1 MSTKKVVEPLAVHY
15 DSTKK
20 YEICLD
26 EVGRGP
32 LFGRLYTAAVVLPA
46 DFIGTNVKDSKKFSS
61 KVKIRQVSDHILAN
75 ALVWHIDSQ
84 ESAVIDEINILQA
97 VFRSM
102 HECIRHVIAK
112 LREID
117 PEIDIMRDVFILV
130 DGDRFK
136 PYCTFDEHTQTLS
149 EIPHATVEGGDAKYM
164 GIAAASIIA
173 KVAHDAYIH
182 DLCTTYPE
190 LVERYHL
197 DKNVGYGTAQHLEGI
212 KNHGI
217 TQWHRKT
224 YGRCKEAREQ
234 HIQVKE
240 S

>member
-1 MSTKKVVEPLAVHY
+1 MTSKKIIEPLLIQY

-32 LFGRLYTAAVVLPA
+32 LFGRVYTAAVVLSA
-46 DFIGTNVKDSKKFSS
+46 DFVGTNVKDSKKFSS
-61 KVKIRQVSDHILAN
+61 KVKIRQVSDHILTN
-75 ALVWHIDSQ
+75 ALVWNIDYQ
-84 ESAVIDEINILQA
+84 ESTIIDDINILQA

-102 HECIRHVIAK
+102 HECIRQVIVK
-112 LREID
+112 LRVID
-117 PEIDIMRDVFILV
+117 PDLDVMRDVFILV

-136 PYCTFDEHTQTLS
+136 PYCLFDETSQTLC
-149 EIPHATVEGGDAKYM
+149 EVPHATVEGGDAKYM

-173 KVAHDAYIH
+173 KVAHDSYIH
-182 DLCTTYPE
+182 DLCVEHPE

-224 YGRCKEAREQ
+224 YGRCKEATENF
-234 HIQVKE
+234 IVTD
-240 S
+240 

>member
-1 MSTKKVVEPLAVHY
+1 MSTKKVVEPLALRY

-32 LFGRLYTAAVVLPA
+32 LFGRLYTAAVVLPV
-46 DFIGTNVKDSKKFSS
+46 DFVGPDIKDSKKFSS
-61 KVKIRQVSDHILAN
+61 KVKIRQVADYIRTN
-75 ALVWHIDSQ
+75 ALVWHIDYQ
-84 ESAVIDEINILQA
+84 ESTVIDEINILQA
-97 VFRSM
+97 VYRSM
-102 HECIRHVIAK
+102 HECIRAVLTK

-117 PEIDIMRDVFILV
+117 PEVDVMRDVFVLV

-136 PYCTFDEHTQTLS
+136 PYCTFDEDTQTLR
-149 EIPHATVEGGDAKYM
+149 EVPHTTIEGGDAKYM

-197 DKNVGYGTAQHLEGI
+197 DKNVGYGTAQHLAGI
-212 KNHGI
+212 QLHGI

-224 YGRCKEAREQ
+224 YGRCKDAKEQ
-234 HIQVKE
+234 YIHT
-240 S
+240 